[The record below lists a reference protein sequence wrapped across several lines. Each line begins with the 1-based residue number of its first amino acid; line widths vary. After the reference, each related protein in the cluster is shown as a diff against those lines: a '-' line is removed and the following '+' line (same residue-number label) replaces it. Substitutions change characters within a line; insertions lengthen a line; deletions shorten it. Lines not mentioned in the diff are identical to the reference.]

1 MQYSISIKKYLK
13 FSIPIFNII
22 IIVGRIYREYFDNII
37 KKKLN
42 IMIITFKKLNVES
55 ILC

>member
-1 MQYSISIKKYLK
+1 MQYSISIKKSLK

-22 IIVGRIYREYFDNII
+22 IIVGRIHREYFDNII